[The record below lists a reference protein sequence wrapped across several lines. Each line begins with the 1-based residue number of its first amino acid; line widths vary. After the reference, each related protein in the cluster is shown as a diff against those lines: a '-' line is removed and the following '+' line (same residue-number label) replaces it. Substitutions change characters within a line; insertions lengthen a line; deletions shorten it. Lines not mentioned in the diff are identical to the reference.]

1 MSWWKIRCLNRYV
14 YRLKELKNILKEIRV
29 ANELSQESLAE
40 SVGVTRQT
48 IISIEKGVY
57 QPSVSLALKL
67 AKKLNKTV
75 ESLFYF
81 KWK

>member
-1 MSWWKIRCLNRYV
+1 M
-14 YRLKELKNILKEIRV
+14 KELKNNLKEIRV
-29 ANELSQESLAE
+29 ANELSQEALAE

-57 QPSVSLALKL
+57 QPSVGLAVKL
-67 AKKLNKTV
+67 AKKLSKTV

-81 KWK
+81 K

>member
-1 MSWWKIRCLNRYV
+1 M
-14 YRLKELKNILKEIRV
+14 KELKNNLKEIRV
-29 ANELSQESLAE
+29 ANELSQEALAE

-57 QPSVSLALKL
+57 QPSVGLAIKL
-67 AKKLNKTV
+67 AKKLKKTV

-81 KWK
+81 K

>member
-1 MSWWKIRCLNRYV
+1 
-14 YRLKELKNILKEIRV
+14 LKELKNNLKEIRV
-29 ANELSQESLAE
+29 TNELSQEALAE

-57 QPSVSLALKL
+57 QPSVGLAVKL

-81 KWK
+81 K

>member
-1 MSWWKIRCLNRYV
+1 MDLQNNLKGIRTEHN
-14 YRLKELKNILKEIRV
+14 
-29 ANELSQESLAE
+29 LSQETLAE

-57 QPSVSLALKL
+57 QPSVGLAIKL
-67 AKKLNKTV
+67 AKKLHKTV

-81 KWK
+81 K

>member
-1 MSWWKIRCLNRYV
+1 MKDLRN
-14 YRLKELKNILKEIRV
+14 NLKEIRV

-48 IISIEKGVY
+48 IISIEKGAY
-57 QPSVSLALKL
+57 QPSVGLAVKL

-81 KWK
+81 K

>member
-1 MSWWKIRCLNRYV
+1 M
-14 YRLKELKNILKEIRV
+14 KELKNILKEIRV
-29 ANELSQESLAE
+29 KSGLSQEGLAE

-57 QPSVSLALKL
+57 QPSVGLAVKL
-67 AKKLNKTV
+67 AKKLDKTV

-81 KWK
+81 K

>member
-1 MSWWKIRCLNRYV
+1 M
-14 YRLKELKNILKEIRV
+14 KELKNNLKEIRV
-29 ANELSQESLAE
+29 VNGLSQETLAE

-57 QPSVSLALKL
+57 QPSVGLALKI
-67 AKKLNKTV
+67 AKKLNKSV

-81 KWK
+81 K

>member
-1 MSWWKIRCLNRYV
+1 M
-14 YRLKELKNILKEIRV
+14 KELKNNLKEIRV
-29 ANELSQESLAE
+29 ANELSQEALAE

-57 QPSVSLALKL
+57 QPSVGLAIKL

-81 KWK
+81 K

>member
-1 MSWWKIRCLNRYV
+1 MKDLHNT
-14 YRLKELKNILKEIRV
+14 LKSIRV
-29 ANELSQESLAE
+29 EHDLSQEALAE

-57 QPSVSLALKL
+57 QPSVGLAIKL
-67 AKKLNKTV
+67 AKKLHTSV

-81 KWK
+81 KK

>member
-1 MSWWKIRCLNRYV
+1 M
-14 YRLKELKNILKEIRV
+14 KELKNNLKGVRV
-29 ANELSQESLAE
+29 GSGLSQESLAE

-57 QPSVSLALKL
+57 QPSVGLAVKL

-81 KWK
+81 K

>member
-1 MSWWKIRCLNRYV
+1 MKQLIN
-14 YRLKELKNILKEIRV
+14 NLKEIRV
-29 ANELSQESLAE
+29 TNELSQEALAE

-57 QPSVSLALKL
+57 QPSVGLALKL

-81 KWK
+81 K

>member
-1 MSWWKIRCLNRYV
+1 M
-14 YRLKELKNILKEIRV
+14 KELKNNLKEIRV
-29 ANELSQESLAE
+29 ASGLSQEALAE

-57 QPSVSLALKL
+57 QPSVGLAVKL
-67 AKKLNKTV
+67 AKKLNKSV

-81 KWK
+81 K

>member
-1 MSWWKIRCLNRYV
+1 MDLQNNLKGIRTEHN
-14 YRLKELKNILKEIRV
+14 
-29 ANELSQESLAE
+29 LSQETLAE

-57 QPSVSLALKL
+57 QPSVGLAIKL

-81 KWK
+81 K